1 MNVSPNGY
9 YNYKKHRK
17 DALNKKKESILRKVA
32 TIYHEAGGRPGYRM
46 MQKLLEAKG
55 ITLSIQ
61 TVRKYMNVEL
71 HLKSVTRKRKHR
83 YHSSSET
90 GIVFDNIINQN
101 FTAKVRYTRFCT
113 DFTYLFLADGKK
125 RYNCTVIDLYDRA
138 VVASVNGNRINAEL
152 AVAALSKALE
162 KCPETTGVIIHSDR
176 GSQYTSTAFTEF
188 CEKNGVVQS
197 MSKPG
202 YPYDNAPM
210 ERYFNTLKSE
220 LINLHRYETQD
231 ELYEAIQRYEYG
243 WYNNQR
249 PHSFNNGLPPSKVA

>member
-1 MNVSPNGY
+1 
-9 YNYKKHRK
+9 
-17 DALNKKKESILRKVA
+17 
-32 TIYHEAGGRPGYRM
+32 M

-55 ITLSIQ
+55 IRLSVQ

-71 HLKSVTRKRKHR
+71 HLKSATRKPRYR
-83 YHSSSET
+83 YHGSSDS
-90 GIVFDNIINQN
+90 GKVFENIINQD
-101 FTAKVRYTRFCT
+101 FTAKERYTRFCT
-113 DFTYLFLADGKK
+113 DITYLFLADGRK

-138 VVASVNGNRINAEL
+138 VVASVNSNRINSDL

-162 KCPETTGVIIHSDR
+162 KCPETKGVIVHSDR
-176 GSQYTSTAFTEF
+176 GSQYTSSAFTEF
-188 CEKNGVVQS
+188 CRSRGVVQS

-210 ERYFNTLKSE
+210 ERFFNTLKSE
-220 LINLHRYETQD
+220 LINLHRYVTEE
-231 ELYEAIQRYEYG
+231 ELYEAVQMYSFG